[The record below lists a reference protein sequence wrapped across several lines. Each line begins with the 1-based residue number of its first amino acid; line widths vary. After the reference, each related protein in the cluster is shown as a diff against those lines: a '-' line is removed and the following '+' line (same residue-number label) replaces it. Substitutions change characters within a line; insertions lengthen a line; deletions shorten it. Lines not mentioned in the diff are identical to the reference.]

1 VGAQAQPVRQF
12 IESFNWLL
20 FHIVGMIM
28 YLAVRQ
34 RLDAGFV
41 PLAYKISIFAKSR
54 SDLA

>member
-12 IESFNWLL
+12 IESFNRLL